1 MTVEITKYPDR
12 SQWPALMRR
21 AVAETQE
28 LHDTVASI
36 MAQVREQ
43 GDKALR
49 ELALKYD
56 GVQLATSQ

>member
-12 SQWPALMRR
+12 SQWPTLMRR

-49 ELALKYD
+49 ELAC
-56 GVQLATSQ
+56 SR